1 MNEHLEKALDQWR
14 KWDRDETTKAE
25 IEALVTAS
33 NHAELTKLLCSR
45 MAFGTAGLRSRMG
58 AGFSQMNTLTII
70 QTVQGLLT
78 YAKTQF
84 TAADLAQRGICVG
97 FDARYDSDKYG
108 ALTAMIFAR
117 GGVRVRLFSD
127 IVPTPYVAF
136 NVREYDCCA
145 GVMCTASHNPKE
157 DNGYKVYWADG
168 AQIIP
173 PHDKG
178 IAEAIDANLEPWPE
192 SWDLP
197 ADIYA
202 HPLIEDPTKATDAD
216 YNEKL
221 AAYCMNKEQN
231 AATNLRFTY
240 TPVHGVGTRAVKA
253 AMAVFSLP
261 ELIEVELQKNP
272 DPEFPTVKFPNPEEG
287 AGVLEL
293 AMAAAEHGNSRHILA
308 SDPDADRLAVAEKT
322 EKWRVF
328 TGNEL
333 GALFGWWAVQCWKR
347 QGGAKAASTYML
359 ASTVSSKIL
368 DSIAKKEGIKFEDT
382 LTGFKWMGSRSKTL
396 IDQGNNVIFAFEEAI
411 GFMFGSNVL
420 DKDGVSA
427 AAVMAEFIV
436 ELNSRG
442 MTLGDQLEAIYAEYG
457 FHMTNN
463 SYFIC
468 HEKPT
473 IIKMFNRL
481 RKWNA
486 GAINSYP
493 PALGDFTIAHVRDL
507 TTGYDSR
514 EADFNATLP
523 SSASSQMITFYF
535 DNGAVLT
542 MRTSGTEPKIKY
554 YTEMIG
560 SSREDCNEKL
570 NTLVALM
577 ASEFFEPEKNG
588 LISRST

>member
-1 MNEHLEKALDQWR
+1 
-14 KWDRDETTKAE
+14 
-25 IEALVTAS
+25 
-33 NHAELTKLLCSR
+33 
-45 MAFGTAGLRSRMG
+45 MG

-70 QTVQGLLT
+70 QTIQGLLT
-78 YAKTQF
+78 YVKTQF
-84 TAADLAQRGICVG
+84 SSEELSTRGICVG
-97 FDARYDSDKYG
+97 FDARYNSKKYG
-108 ALTAMIFAR
+108 QLTAQIFAR
-117 GGVRVRLFSD
+117 GGVRVRIFND

-136 NVREYDCCA
+136 NVRQYKLCA

-157 DNGYKVYWADG
+157 DNGYKVYWSDG

-178 IAEAIDANLEPWPE
+178 IAAAIDDNLEPWAN

-197 ADIYA
+197 SNLYNDS
-202 HPLIEDPTKATDAD
+202 LIEDPTVETDRD
-216 YNEKL
+216 YNQL
-221 AAYCMNKEQN
+221 LSSYCMNK
-231 AATNLRFTY
+231 AANEKTKLRFTY

-253 AMAVFSLP
+253 AMKVFSLP
-261 ELIEVELQKNP
+261 DLIEVPLQKDPHP
-272 DPEFPTVKFPNPEEG
+272 DFPTVKFPNPEEG

-293 AMAAAEHGNSRHILA
+293 AMEAAEAGGCTHILA
-308 SDPDADRLAVAEKT
+308 SDPDADRLAVAEKKNG
-322 EKWRVF
+322 KWRVF

-333 GALFGWWAVQCWKR
+333 GALFGWWAVECWKR
-347 QGGAKAASTYML
+347 KGRNNPSTTYML

-368 DSIAKKEGIKFEDT
+368 DTIAKKEGIKFEDT
-382 LTGFKWMGSRSKTL
+382 LTGFKWMGSRSKKL
-396 IDQGNNVIFAFEEAI
+396 IDQGNHVIFAFEEAI
-411 GFMFGSNVL
+411 GFMYGSNVL

-436 ELNSRG
+436 ELDNHGKS
-442 MTLGDQLEAIYAEYG
+442 LSDQLESIYAEYG

-473 IIKMFNRL
+473 IIKMFDRL
-481 RKWNA
+481 RKWN
-486 GAINSYP
+486 GQVNSYP
-493 PALGDFTIAHVRDL
+493 PSLGDYKIAHVRDL

-523 SSASSQMITFYF
+523 TSASSQMITFYF
-535 DNGAVLT
+535 ENGAVLT

-560 SSREDCNEKL
+560 SSRNDCNEKL
-570 NTLVALM
+570 NKLVQLM
-577 ASEFFEPEKNG
+577 ADQFFEPEKNG
-588 LISRST
+588 LISRSS